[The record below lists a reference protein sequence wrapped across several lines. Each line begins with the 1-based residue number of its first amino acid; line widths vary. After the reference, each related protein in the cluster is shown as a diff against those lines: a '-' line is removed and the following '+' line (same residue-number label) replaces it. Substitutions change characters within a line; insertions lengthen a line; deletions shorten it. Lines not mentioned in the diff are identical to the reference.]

1 MEKPLK
7 NNFSRNRIIFTAT
20 IAAYAVLALIVS
32 LFNIEFSSFKVTDMS
47 APVWYF
53 ITMSGGVYG
62 GVIIILLSLIYLA
75 LNFRKF
81 KRRHRDIYIFI
92 GILTTV
98 QIIAAGAS
106 LYYVKDF
113 FQSYRPSQLYLTE
126 NGVIDNRNEFTKLS
140 IAEKRI
146 YLQHKIDTSKNFIKE
161 IYPPILESWIYE
173 SGFSFPSGHSQT
185 AFFIG
190 PLVAYMM
197 YRTTK
202 KKFYFIIP
210 LIWAV
215 LVPISRV
222 VIGIHYPA
230 DVLAGAALGMCL
242 SFIVISLKSVNRI
255 FN

>member
-1 MEKPLK
+1 MKMSFK
-7 NNFSRNRIIFTAT
+7 NNFSRNRIIF
-20 IAAYAVLALIVS
+20 ICSVAAYVILALIVS
-32 LFNIEFSSFKVTDMS
+32 FFPIEFSSFKNTDMF

-62 GVIIILLSLIYLA
+62 GVIIILLSLVYLA
-75 LNFRKF
+75 VNFRMF

-92 GILTTV
+92 GILTAF

-126 NGVIDNRNEFTKLS
+126 NGVIKDRNEFTKLS
-140 IAEKRI
+140 IAEKRV
-146 YLQHKIDTSKNFIKE
+146 YLHHKIDTSQIFIKE
-161 IYPPILESWIYE
+161 IYPPILASWVYE

-190 PLVAYMM
+190 PLIAFMI
-197 YRTTK
+197 YRTTT

-210 LIWAV
+210 LIWAI

-230 DVLAGAALGMCL
+230 DVLAGAALGTCL
-242 SFIVISLKSVNRI
+242 SFIIISMKSVNRI